1 MATRSDKEETET
13 SDEPNP
19 NSLGADVFGDTGDSE
34 DPLGLKNLKPEEG
47 RKAKKGSEVR
57 VKKEPSKEPSK
68 ESSRGPS
75 KKPVSRKRSDDDPFA
90 ALSDDAALSDE
101 GRSLARAIKTIQS
114 RADSQTSRLEG
125 LLREVATRFSSNGE
139 REKAAEKA
147 SPDEELV
154 HPLEAA
160 EARFLAQG
168 KELPEAYRGA
178 ARLVEDLFDYHIK
191 RLGLDKV
198 SGSLDELRTGY
209 GNLQQTL
216 GNQTSSGVR
225 QEAQELLAAYDRED
239 IAAKWNILKSYRGLP
254 HPGTGQPM
262 SLVQAMDLITGNT
275 AEEAE
280 ELEDEEED
288 LILSAKQRARGRST
302 GGRAE
307 RSTKGS
313 GEDLDQVLNSLF
325 G

>member
-1 MATRSDKEETET
+1 MATQ
-13 SDEPNP
+13 SDEKETQTPAEPDP
-19 NSLGADVFGDTGDSE
+19 NSLGSDVFCDAGDSE
-34 DPLGLKNLKPEEG
+34 DPLGLKDRKPEEG
-47 RKAKKGSEVR
+47 RKAKKGSEVKA
-57 VKKEPSKEPSK
+57 KKEPS
-68 ESSRGPS
+68 RGPS
-75 KKPVSRKRSDDDPFA
+75 REPSRVSRKRADDDPFA
-90 ALSDDAALSDE
+90 ALSDDAPLSDE

-125 LLREVATRFSSNGE
+125 LLREVATRFSSSGE

-147 SPDEELV
+147 SSDEELV
-154 HPLEAA
+154 HPLEEA

-225 QEAQELLAAYDRED
+225 QEAQELLAAYERED

-262 SLVQAMDLITGNT
+262 SLVQAMDLITGNA

-280 ELEDEEED
+280 ELEDNEED